1 VIVRDFLAHVRLSKT
16 FLFRH
21 VRWLH
26 RASMARR
33 LCGANE
39 RALGPSW
46 PYLIETGFTTRP
58 SPSALLRTR
67 FPPLKTRSGVNFRLS
82 FCAASSEVLIDCSTE
97 LNASCQGG
105 ESGSEPSTLPVYKVI
120 LIINKS

>member
-1 VIVRDFLAHVRLSKT
+1 VRDFLLVSDCPKPSYLGTSLS
-16 FLFRH
+16 
-21 VRWLH
+21 
-26 RASMARR
+26 APDGEAP
-33 LCGANE
+33 LCVANE

-58 SPSALLRTR
+58 SPSASLRPR

-120 LIINKS
+120 LIIHKS